1 MNIKRYILGFS
12 ALFLSIMPF
21 SAHAANEKVYWS
33 DGYGKVYYNVNS
45 NPSPVVKVALG
56 MFANDMK
63 AVVGYAAKEKANANI
78 QVYQLDQLNNKEF
91 AALEK
96 LGTPIHQFITKSDA
110 FWIGTR
116 QGKVIVVGSDARGTA
131 YGIMELSRMAGVSP
145 WKDYLHLL
153 PLQRKVLST
162 PIGYESLQI
171 PSVHYRGLLLNDS
184 EWMKSKDNSRLCR
197 LMLRLRANV
206 LWQGD
211 SKHEMSYNKEATDS
225 FDILVGE
232 DGKVTELLG
241 KKHKKHKKN
250 IEDVKILWENAQI
263 SFASMSPALICSELT
278 KSNTPTLHKGKGHKS
293 HNAHADGTEAWIA
306 NVVNPQASNFNL
318 SLFMDLAWNPQ
329 SIGTNGV
336 ESYLS
341 RWINSQFGDNLGR
354 KILPI
359 IKEYYR
365 LTNIRP
371 TAYMAMPYGDWE
383 FHSGEFGNELEQ
395 YLYDFDQLKAQT
407 DLLERSIPTTLKTT
421 YRQSIKLPVYI
432 AALTAEKE
440 LEAQEARHIAR
451 PGLFQKDDEA
461 KAAAALSL
469 TAYQKLKAILPSAA
483 APALP
488 GTLSNTEIKESLK
501 DAFDRTEDLKP
512 LTYSQTKDII
522 AKNAYQWTSTSLGDN
537 KHSNGAI
544 TLLPYLGH
552 SMKAV
557 ALPQGASLNYV
568 VNTEVEG
575 DARFT
580 IASIPNYQDFKGDM
594 RVSVSIDHAEPVVIS
609 LKDNYNHSDWKMD
622 VWRGQIRKSFFTTLS
637 KGNHSIEI
645 KALDDN
651 IILDQWAL
659 DFDVDREY
667 YIIPTRQ

>member
-12 ALFLSIMPF
+12 ALFLSFMP
-21 SAHAANEKVYWS
+21 SSIHAANDKVYWS
-33 DGYGKVYYNVNS
+33 DGYGKVYYSINS

-63 AVVGYAAKEKANANI
+63 AVVGYPAKEKANATI
-78 QVYQLDQLNNKEF
+78 QVYQLDQLTNKEF
-91 AALEK
+91 ATLEK

-145 WKDYLHLL
+145 WKDYFHIQ

-162 PIGYESLQI
+162 PIGFESIQI
-171 PSVHYRGLLLNDS
+171 PSIHYRGLLLNDS
-184 EWMKSKDNSRLCR
+184 EWMKSKNNSRLCR
-197 LMLRLRANV
+197 LMLRLKANV

-211 SKHEMSYNKEATDS
+211 SKHEISYNKEVTDS
-225 FDILVGE
+225 FDIVVGE
-232 DGKVTELLG
+232 EGKVTELLG
-241 KKHKKHKKN
+241 KKHKKHKKS
-250 IEDVKILWENAQI
+250 IDEVKTLWENAQI
-263 SFASMSPALICSELT
+263 SFASMSPTLIYSELAT
-278 KSNTPTLHKGKGHKS
+278 SSTPSIHKGKGHKS
-293 HNAHADGTEAWIA
+293 HNTHTDGAEAWIA
-306 NVVNPQASNFNL
+306 NVANPQAANFNL
-318 SLFMDLAWNPQ
+318 SLFMDLTWNRQ
-329 SIGTNGV
+329 TLGSNGV
-336 ESYLS
+336 ENYLS
-341 RWINSQFGDNLGR
+341 RWINTQFGDNLGR

-383 FHSGEFGNELEQ
+383 FHSGEFGNELER
-395 YLYDFDQLKAQT
+395 YLYDFDQLKAQA
-407 DLLERSIPTTLKTT
+407 DQLERSVPTTLKAT
-421 YRQSIKLPVYI
+421 YRQSIKTPIYI

-451 PGLFQKDDEA
+451 PGLFDKDDEA

-488 GTLSNTEIKESLK
+488 GTLSNAEIKECLK

-522 AKNAYQWTSTSLGDN
+522 AKNAYQWTSTSLGD
-537 KHSNGAI
+537 KHHTEVI
-544 TLLPYLGH
+544 TTLPFLGH

-568 VNTEVEG
+568 VNSEVEG

-580 IASIPNYQDFKGDM
+580 IAAIPDYQNLKGDM
-594 RVSVSIDHAEPVVIS
+594 RVSVSIDHAEPVIIS

-622 VWRGQIRKSFFTTLS
+622 VWRGQTRKSFFTTLS
-637 KGNHSIEI
+637 KGNHSFEI
-645 KALDDN
+645 KALDDH

-667 YIIPTRQ
+667 YIFPTK

>member
-1 MNIKRYILGFS
+1 MNIKRNIIGIS
-12 ALFLSIMPF
+12 AFLLSFVPF
-21 SAHAANEKVYWS
+21 STHAANDKVYWS
-33 DGYGKVYYNVNS
+33 DGYGKVYYSVNS
-45 NPSPVVKVALG
+45 NPSTVVKVALS
-56 MFANDMK
+56 MFADDMK
-63 AVVGYAAKEKANANI
+63 AVVGYAAKEKANATI

-96 LGTPIHQFITKSDA
+96 LGTPIHQFITKNDA
-110 FWIGTR
+110 FWMGTR
-116 QGKVIVVGSDARGTA
+116 QGKLIVVGSDARGTA

-145 WKDYLHLL
+145 WKDYLHIS

-162 PIGYESLQI
+162 PTGYENLQI
-171 PSVHYRGLLLNDS
+171 PSVHYRGLLFNDS
-184 EWMKSKDNSRLCR
+184 EWMKSKNNSRLCR
-197 LMLRLRANV
+197 LMLRLKANV
-206 LWQGD
+206 LWQAD
-211 SKHEMSYNKEATDS
+211 SKHEVSYNKEVTDS

-232 DGKVTELLG
+232 EGKVTELMG
-241 KKHKKHKKN
+241 KKHKKHKKS
-250 IEDVKILWENAQI
+250 IDELKMLWEDAQI
-263 SFASMSPALICSELT
+263 SFASMSPALICHELT
-278 KSNTPTLHKGKGHKS
+278 DLSSAQHKGKSHKT
-293 HNAHADGTEAWIA
+293 HNADGAEAWIA
-306 NVVNPQASNFNL
+306 NITSPEASTFNL
-318 SLFMDLAWNPQ
+318 SLFMDLAWNRQ
-329 SIGTNGV
+329 AIGTKGL

-341 RWINSQFGDNLGR
+341 RWINSQFGDNLGS
-354 KILPI
+354 KILPA

-383 FHSGEFGNELEQ
+383 FHSGEFGNELER
-395 YLYDFDQLKAQT
+395 YLYDFDKLKAQVEQI
-407 DLLERSIPTTLKTT
+407 ERSVPSTLKTT
-421 YRQSIKLPVYI
+421 FRQSIKTPIYI

-451 PGLFQKDDEA
+451 PGLFNKDEEA

-469 TAYQKLKAILPSAA
+469 TAYQKLKAILPSAS

-488 GTLSNTEIKESLK
+488 GSLSNAEIKEALK

-512 LTYSQTKDII
+512 LSYSQTKDII

-537 KHSNGAI
+537 KHGSGIAI
-544 TLLPYLGH
+544 TTLPLLGH

-557 ALPQGASLNYV
+557 SLPQGASLNYV
-568 VNTEVEG
+568 VNSDVEG

-580 IASIPNYQDFKGDM
+580 IASIPDYQNEKSEM
-594 RVSVSIDHAEPVVIS
+594 RVSVSIDHAEPVIIS
-609 LKDNYNHSDWKMD
+609 LKDAYNHSTWKMD
-622 VWRGQIRKSFFTTLS
+622 IWRGQTRKSFYTTLS
-637 KGNHSIEI
+637 KGNHTVEI

-667 YIIPTRQ
+667 YIIPTK

>member
-1 MNIKRYILGFS
+1 MNIKRNIIGIS
-12 ALFLSIMPF
+12 ALFLSFVPF
-21 SAHAANEKVYWS
+21 TAHAANDKVYWN
-33 DGYGKVYYNVNS
+33 DGYGKVYYSINS
-45 NPSPVVKVALG
+45 NPSPVVKVALD
-56 MFANDMK
+56 MFADDMK

-110 FWIGTR
+110 FWMGTR
-116 QGKVIVVGSDARGTA
+116 QGKVIIVGSDARGTA

-145 WKDYLHLL
+145 WKDYFRIT

-162 PIGYESLQI
+162 PTGFESLQI
-171 PSVHYRGLLLNDS
+171 PSVHYRGLLLNNS
-184 EWMKSKDNSRLCR
+184 EWMKSKNYSRLCR
-197 LMLRLRANV
+197 LMLRLKANV
-206 LWQGD
+206 LWQAD
-211 SKHEMSYNKEATDS
+211 SKHEVSYNKEVTDS
-225 FDILVGE
+225 FGILVGE
-232 DGKVTELLG
+232 EGKVTELMG

-250 IEDVKILWENAQI
+250 IDEVKTLWEDAQI
-263 SFASMSPALICSELT
+263 SFASMSPALVCHELT
-278 KSNTPTLHKGKGHKS
+278 NNTSAQHKGKSHKTHS
-293 HNAHADGTEAWIA
+293 AHTDGAEAWIA
-306 NVVNPQASNFNL
+306 NVTTPEASTFNL
-318 SLFMDLAWNPQ
+318 SLFMDLAWNQ
-329 SIGTNGV
+329 QAVGTKNL

-341 RWINSQFGDNLGR
+341 RWISAQFGDNLGN
-354 KILPI
+354 KILPV

-371 TAYMAMPYGDWE
+371 TAYMSMPYGDWE
-383 FHSGEFGNELEQ
+383 FHSGEFGNELER
-395 YLYDFDQLKAQT
+395 YLYDFDKLKVQVEQIEKNVPSY
-407 DLLERSIPTTLKTT
+407 LKPTF
-421 YRQSIKLPVYI
+421 RQSVKTPIYI

-451 PGLFQKDDEA
+451 PGLFEKDEEA

-469 TAYQKLKAILPSAA
+469 TAYQKLKAIQPSAS

-488 GTLSNTEIKESLK
+488 GTLSNAEIKECLK

-512 LTYSQTKDII
+512 LSYSQTKDII

-537 KHSNGAI
+537 KHNDGVGI
-544 TLLPYLGH
+544 TTIPLLGH
-552 SMKAV
+552 SIKAV

-568 VNTEVEG
+568 VNSDAEG

-580 IASIPNYQDFKGDM
+580 IASIPDYQNEKSDL

-609 LKDNYNHSDWKMD
+609 LKDAYNHSTWKMD
-622 VWRGQIRKSFFTTLS
+622 IWRGQTRKSFFTTLS
-637 KGNHSIEI
+637 KGNHTVEI

-651 IILDQWAL
+651 IILDQWVL
-659 DFDVDREY
+659 DFDVDRAY
-667 YIIPTRQ
+667 YVFPTQP